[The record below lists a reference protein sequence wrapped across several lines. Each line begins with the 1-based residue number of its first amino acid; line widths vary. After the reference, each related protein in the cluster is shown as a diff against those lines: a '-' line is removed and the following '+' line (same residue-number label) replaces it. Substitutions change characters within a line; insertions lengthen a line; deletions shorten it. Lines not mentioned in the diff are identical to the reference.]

1 MRLLM
6 FRYRKA
12 FKICGIRQVVGRMR
26 TQGYTQ
32 GHTSKIVYAVASELV
47 PGKAITAAMLS
58 TLLDNIC
65 ILPMS
70 TRGPRNFRQRGTQNA
85 PFVVQLPFDLT
96 IYEPQLVNALED
108 GAFTECLLSYH
119 ESLMPSSGEQQA
131 LTTLVNRIC
140 EIVDGAIISPTGP
153 LAGQIEEIRPVGSFK
168 LGTMLAGHNTADV
181 VIVTRILPTG
191 ELLKGIHSL
200 VERKLASPN
209 PAEPVRVSVQY
220 YGFSVTVGPSIVRV
234 FVTTTPSNIAKVDAD
249 IHINPSTQKTA
260 LAALR
265 HTRWLDDNVSHTA
278 VKVLIRII
286 KDFRRRFKAF
296 QYLNSWMINLLALHV
311 VVQNPSH
318 QPLPVNQ
325 AFRRF
330 LQLLSSG
337 MLLPGSAG
345 VIDPCEPG
353 SLRLHTTMTLA
364 EQDELC
370 CAAQT
375 LLRALLHGAY
385 EILFTFDECAEDA
398 SCDQFLRLASEKSAV
413 EIKWSEHVV
422 TPQDEATNGVDST
435 LDAPKAI
442 TVA

>member
-1 MRLLM
+1 
-6 FRYRKA
+6 
-12 FKICGIRQVVGRMR
+12 
-26 TQGYTQ
+26 
-32 GHTSKIVYAVASELV
+32 
-47 PGKAITAAMLS
+47 
-58 TLLDNIC
+58 
-65 ILPMS
+65 MS
-70 TRGPRNFRQRGTQNA
+70 TRGPRNFRQRGSQNA

-168 LGTMLAGHNTADV
+168 LGTLLAGHNTADV

-191 ELLKGIHSL
+191 ELLK
-200 VERKLASPN
+200 
-209 PAEPVRVSVQY
+209 AEPVSVSVQY

-385 EILFTFDECAEDA
+385 EVLFTFDECAEDA
-398 SCDQFLRLASEKSAV
+398 SCDQLLRLVSEKSPV
-413 EIKWSEHVV
+413 EIKWSEPVV
-422 TPQDEATNGVDST
+422 TPQDEATNDADNT